1 MRDLDDTDLEILR
14 LLVADGRRPY
24 SEIADVV
31 DLSPPAVSDRVA
43 RLREQGV
50 IRQFTVD
57 VDRSKL
63 RSGHSVLVDFAVR
76 PDGVDEV
83 RDALRDA
90 EGVEHVFVTASGGV
104 VFYANA
110 PGNDVREWLDAVVDW
125 SLVRD
130 YEVELVSNVEW
141 AATAGGTEFALSCV
155 ECGNT
160 VTSEG
165 VMRRVDGDI
174 KQFCC
179 SSCEERYVEQY
190 EELQESA

>member
-1 MRDLDDTDLEILR
+1 MRNLDDTDLEILR
-14 LLVADGRRPY
+14 LLVADSRRPY
-24 SEIADVV
+24 SEIAEVV

-43 RLREQGV
+43 RLKEQGV

-57 VDRSKL
+57 VDRSQL
-63 RSGHSVLVDFAVR
+63 QSGHSVMVDLAVT
-76 PDGVDEV
+76 PGGVAEV
-83 RDALRDA
+83 KSVLCDT
-90 EGVEHVFVTASGGV
+90 EGVEHVFVTASGRV

-110 PGNDVREWLDAVVDW
+110 PGDDVREWLDAVVDW
-125 SLVRD
+125 DLVRD
-130 YEVELVSNVEW
+130 YEVELVSDVEW

-160 VTSEG
+160 VTREG
-165 VMRRVDGDI
+165 VMRRVDGEI

-190 EELQESA
+190 EELRESA

>member
-14 LLVADGRRPY
+14 LLVADSRRPY

-43 RLREQGV
+43 RLKEQGI

-57 VDRSKL
+57 VDRSQL
-63 RSGHSVLVDFAVR
+63 RSGHAVLVDLAAT
-76 PDGVDEV
+76 PGGVADV
-83 RDALRDA
+83 RDVLRDT
-90 EGVEHVFVTASGGV
+90 EGVEHVFVTASGRV

-110 PGNDVREWLDAVVDW
+110 PGDDVREWLDAVVDW
-125 SLVRD
+125 DLVRD
-130 YEVELVSNVEW
+130 YEVELVSDVEW

-165 VMRRVDGDI
+165 VMRRVDGDV

-179 SSCEERYVEQY
+179 SSCEDRYVERY
-190 EELQESA
+190 EELRESA

>member
-1 MRDLDDTDLEILR
+1 MRELDETDLEILR
-14 LLVADGRRPY
+14 LLVADSRRPY
-24 SEIADVV
+24 SEIADIV

-43 RLREQGV
+43 RLEEQGI

-63 RSGHSVLVDFAVR
+63 REGRPVLVTLTVA
-76 PDGVDEV
+76 PTGVDAT
-83 RDALRDA
+83 RDSLRDA
-90 EGVEHVFVTASGGV
+90 DGVEHVFVTASGRV
-104 VFYANA
+104 VFYADA
-110 PGNDVREWLDAVVDW
+110 PGTGVREWLDAILDW
-125 SLVRD
+125 DRIRE
-130 YEVELVSNVEW
+130 YEVELVSDVEW

-165 VMRRVDGDI
+165 VMRRVDGEV

-179 SSCEERYVEQY
+179 SSCESRYLDRY

>member
-1 MRDLDDTDLEILR
+1 MRELDETDLEILR
-14 LLVADGRRPY
+14 LLVDDSRRPY

-43 RLREQGV
+43 RLEDQGI
-50 IRQFTVD
+50 IRQFTVE

-63 RSGHSVLVDFAVR
+63 REGRPVLVTLSVV
-76 PDGVDEV
+76 PGGVEET

-90 EGVEHVFVTASGGV
+90 DGVEHVFVTASGRV
-104 VFYANA
+104 VFYADS
-110 PGNDVREWLDAVVDW
+110 PGTDVRQWLDAVLDW
-125 SLVRD
+125 DLVREYD
-130 YEVELVSNVEW
+130 VDLVSDVEW
-141 AATAGGTEFALSCV
+141 TATAVGTEFALSCV

-165 VMRRVDGDI
+165 VMRRVDGEV

-179 SSCEERYVEQY
+179 SSCESRYVDRY
-190 EELQESA
+190 EELRESA